1 MKGGER
7 MKRIGL
13 FSVILLGTIAAF
25 YMQPVFFPPKVEEK
39 QPAEQQFEE
48 KQRTAWKYQEMKA
61 TGFSTYINHPIDDLE
76 KVFGKAADK
85 ADSGFGFET
94 RYYHDVS
101 GEYFEVNVEGDKVTA
116 VKFLKG
122 SNQMIE
128 PFSFGMSMQDLT
140 AYTTIYTNFTFDYHG
155 EEVGLELMEED
166 MNYRPLVAFDNDT
179 FAILFFDQTSGELFA
194 AVYLNK
200 ESLLKLLPYQVFG
213 RNLPVYKFDSSA
225 DWSVINQK
233 KTEKSI
239 TLLNF
244 LRRRDQLPT
253 YETSVELQQS
263 ASSILSNFLTSPEET
278 LSDDRMADWEK
289 ASQSISTAREFNLT
303 NNEMHVLL
311 ENNDA
316 ADAEGLFSHPIID
329 PGFSFLFWYSDPF
342 NHDRFMADNQD
353 SLSIAFSKENVLVL
367 MKEDQTKGSDSSD
380 YQ

>member
-1 MKGGER
+1 

-13 FSVILLGTIAAF
+13 FSVILLGTLAGF
-25 YMQPVFFPPKVEEK
+25 YMQPVFFPPKAGEK
-39 QPAEQQFEE
+39 QPTEQQFEE

-61 TGFSTYINHPIDDLE
+61 TGFSTYINHSINDLE
-76 KVFGKAADK
+76 KTFGKAADK

-101 GEYFEVNVEGDKVTA
+101 GDYFEVNVEDGKVTA
-116 VKFLKG
+116 VKVLKG
-122 SNQMIE
+122 NNQMIE
-128 PFSFGMSMQDLT
+128 PFSFGMTMQDLT

-179 FAILFFDQTSGELFA
+179 FAILFFDQTNGELFA
-194 AVYLNK
+194 TVYLNK

-213 RNLPVYKFDSSA
+213 RNLPVYKVDSAA
-225 DWSVINQK
+225 DWTAINQK
-233 KTEKSI
+233 KMEKSI

-244 LRRRDQLPT
+244 LRRRDRLPM
-253 YETSVELQQS
+253 YETSEELQRT
-263 ASSILSNFLTSPEET
+263 ASSVLSNFLTAPEET
-278 LSDDRMADWEK
+278 LNDERMVDWEK
-289 ASQSISTAREFNLT
+289 AAQSISTAREFNLT
-303 NNEMHVLL
+303 NNEMQDLL
-311 ENNDA
+311 KNNEVT
-316 ADAEGLFSHPIID
+316 DAEGLFSHPIID

-342 NHDRFMADNQD
+342 NHDRFMTENQD
-353 SLSIAFSKENVLVL
+353 LLSIAFSKENVLVL

>member
-1 MKGGER
+1 

-13 FSVILLGTIAAF
+13 FSVILLGTIAGF
-25 YMQPVFFPPKVEEK
+25 YMQPVFFPPKAEEK
-39 QPAEQQFEE
+39 QPTEQQLEE

-61 TGFSTYINHPIDDLE
+61 TGFSTYINHSIDDLE
-76 KVFGKAADK
+76 KEFGKASDK

-101 GEYFEVNVEGDKVTA
+101 GDYFEVNVEDGKVTA
-116 VKFLKG
+116 VKVLKG
-122 SNQMIE
+122 NNQMIK
-128 PFSFGMSMQDLT
+128 PFSFGMTMQDLT

-194 AVYLNK
+194 TVYLNK

-213 RNLPVYKFDSSA
+213 RNLPVYKFDTAA
-225 DWSVINQK
+225 DWTAINQK
-233 KTEKSI
+233 KMEKSI

-244 LRRRDQLPT
+244 LRRRDHLPM
-253 YETSVELQQS
+253 YETSEELQRT
-263 ASSILSNFLTSPEET
+263 ASSVLSNFLTAPEET
-278 LSDDRMADWEK
+278 LNDDRMADWEK

-303 NNEMHVLL
+303 NNEMQDLL
-311 ENNDA
+311 KNNEVS
-316 ADAEGLFSHPIID
+316 DAEGLFSHPIID

-342 NHDRFMADNQD
+342 NHDRFMTENQD
-353 SLSIAFSKENVLVL
+353 FLSIAFSKENVLVL